1 MTEESTPYLTLEQ
14 AKQLNRSLME
24 KLLDRA
30 ASDPTWKQQLLDD
43 PEVALRESGF
53 PEIQQIRRMEEQAE
67 VQGHTSSGSD
77 LSLVGTSGPHQ
88 CQWTWYCEWW
98 TWRWHR

>member
-1 MTEESTPYLTLEQ
+1 MTEESPPYFTLEQ

-30 ASDPTWKQQLLDD
+30 ASDPTWKQRLLDD
-43 PEVALRESGF
+43 PAVALREANF
-53 PEIQQIRRMEEQAE
+53 PEIQQIHRMEEQAE

-77 LSLVGTSGPHQ
+77 PSLVGTSRPHR
-88 CQWTWYCEWW
+88 CQWTWYCMHW
-98 TWRWHR
+98 TWRWDQ